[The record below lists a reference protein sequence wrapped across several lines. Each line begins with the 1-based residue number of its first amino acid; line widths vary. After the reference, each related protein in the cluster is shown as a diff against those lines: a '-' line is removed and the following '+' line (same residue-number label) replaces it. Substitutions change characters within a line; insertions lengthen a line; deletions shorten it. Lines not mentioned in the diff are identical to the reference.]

1 MKKSHFTENEFSFFF
16 PTRSGII
23 FRGSVIIFLY
33 IKKLQYLLAYTVI
46 CGQLTKHSVF
56 FPAALQERCL
66 PTFQTKSK
74 YMFMFFEKNKSGK
87 IMRTHTESRI
97 ISSVMK
103 GPMLETAH
111 RIWTRMCHTSPE
123 HLCYCRP
130 EFKFSYLVYAMYES
144 GMAYVSN

>member
-1 MKKSHFTENEFSFFF
+1 MSCHRTPHPHMKKSHFTENEFSFFF

-74 YMFMFFEKNKSGK
+74 YMFMFFEKKKWKNYAHTHRVKNHFLGDERPDAGNSSSHMDSDVPH
-87 IMRTHTESRI
+87 IART
-97 ISSVMK
+97 
-103 GPMLETAH
+103 PMLLQA
-111 RIWTRMCHTSPE
+111 
-123 HLCYCRP
+123 
-130 EFKFSYLVYAMYES
+130 
-144 GMAYVSN
+144 